1 MEQETD
7 DRQPEPS
14 EGDVPHGVAELALSE
29 RLLLGDS
36 RDARDANDES
46 AADDLELGG
55 VEGDVVRGDV
65 GAVAI
70 CAEGVVPL
78 LEMELGT
85 GGEDGVV
92 LVTVAAD
99 EVDVAVRCIVGTV
112 ALLGMRALPEI
123 GSPRR
128 VWLPKHCWSSRYGN
142 GRR

>member
-14 EGDVPHGVAELALSE
+14 EGHVPHGVAELALTE
-29 RLLLGDS
+29 RVLLGDP
-36 RDARDANDES
+36 RYARDANDES
-46 AADDLELGG
+46 AADDLELGC

-85 GGEDGVV
+85 GGEDGVIF
-92 LVTVAAD
+92 VTVAAY
-99 EVDVAVRCIVGTV
+99 EVDVAVRCIVFGTV

-128 VWLPKHCWSSRYGN
+128 VWLPMN
-142 GRR
+142 GW